1 MRKSAKLYDMV
12 ESVENKRKRLI
23 YRAWHRGTREMD
35 MILGR
40 FADAHIGDMNESA
53 LAQFDA
59 LLKENDP
66 DIYNWLTQRETPPAN
81 VRSSVLEQLIQSQP

>member
-1 MRKSAKLYDMV
+1 M
-12 ESVENKRKRLI
+12 RKRLI

-40 FADAHIGDMNESA
+40 FADVHVPLMDEDQLAEFNE
-53 LAQFDA
+53 

-66 DIYNWLTQRETPPAN
+66 DIYNWITRRENPPAN
-81 VRSSVLEQLIQSQP
+81 VHSDVLGQLMDAFGDDH